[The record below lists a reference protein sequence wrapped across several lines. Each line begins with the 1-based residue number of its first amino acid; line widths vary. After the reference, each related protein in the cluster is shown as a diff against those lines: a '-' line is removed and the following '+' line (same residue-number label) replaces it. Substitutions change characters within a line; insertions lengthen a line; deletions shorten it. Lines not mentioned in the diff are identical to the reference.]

1 MTGQSMAELLEAM
14 VRALDELAPYWSED
28 FAPDEVRDW
37 LELRRAE
44 LEDPDRLEDYAR
56 RCLEELELGDD
67 DEDAP
72 LFV

>member
-1 MTGQSMAELLEAM
+1 MADLLDAM

-28 FAPDEVRDW
+28 FAPDEVRQW

-56 RCLEELELGDD
+56 RCLEDLELSGEDD
-67 DEDAP
+67 DTP